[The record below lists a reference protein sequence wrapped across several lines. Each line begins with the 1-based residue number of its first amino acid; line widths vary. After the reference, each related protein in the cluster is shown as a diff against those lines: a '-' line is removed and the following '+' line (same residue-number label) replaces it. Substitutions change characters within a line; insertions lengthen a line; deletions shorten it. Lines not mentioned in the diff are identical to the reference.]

1 MENPKGNRRTIATSS
16 TSKPANKTSL
26 KKSISSFFFG
36 HPKVVTELPA
46 TTIKPT
52 VKSKKNYASR
62 DNVEEIKSVIVT
74 PKSRLQLLR
83 ANSSISLCSVKSTG
97 SSPTGSQQGG
107 HPGLL
112 TKSSSQRSVSS
123 HQSLKLI
130 ESNDEHDRKQ
140 NAVVAISL
148 KLGMWEK
155 SSNISTDDSDHSSVP
170 ELRSLPQNKRNLQ
183 RDNSTNSNCSNI
195 SQLSANSNITIL
207 SQSTNKSYISVK
219 ASKNNT
225 NMNFDPAAAAL
236 ASRQRYL
243 AHASNSLSRH
253 VATDPEYQQADPKD
267 PVSVSEHRH
276 AGPEDQDADS
286 EDQHADQRDQD
297 ADPEDQHADRGDQ
310 DADPEDQGMY
320 LEAEETDSG
329 KVEFESTFVSLDS
342 SVLTFYESP
351 LRQAMDSTTAA
362 VPASVAAVPASV
374 AAVPASVAAVPAV
387 TAISQPPS
395 PSSVTTSVS
404 PPQIT
409 PVAERGCSP
418 VDRQIPRTVKFTP
431 STKTM
436 DELLTGREIGHE
448 VHNTAEAN
456 ECQQGVQVDLLPLEG
471 VKLVQEEEVGVIVG
485 ETVAITDLLS
495 SATAAMNV
503 PTDTHPPSSAVAAAM
518 ATVLT
523 ASVAT
528 KSPTVQHAS
537 LTDPKLTLTELTRLN
552 ARKELGGLVATELEV
567 YLSDAEFQR
576 VFRMSRQAFAAL
588 PLHKQH
594 RKKRSVCLL

>member
-267 PVSVSEHRH
+267 PVSVSEHRY

-362 VPASVAAVPASV
+362 VPASVV
-374 AAVPASVAAVPAV
+374 ALPAV
-387 TAISQPPS
+387 TATSQPPS

-448 VHNTAEAN
+448 VHSTAEAN

-495 SATAAMNV
+495 SATAAVNV

-523 ASVAT
+523 AYVAT

-552 ARKELGGLVATELEV
+552 ARKELNGLVATELEV
-567 YLSDAEFQR
+567 YLSDTEFQR
-576 VFRMSRQAFAAL
+576 VFRMSREAFAAL

-594 RKKRSVCLL
+594 RKKRTVCLL